1 VSPKEVKKEI
11 KKLVYEKPVLI
22 GLGDT
27 LNLGLGAGCR
37 SGSYDAGTCNVGHSA
52 TACQPTGMAA
62 INSCKTGTW
71 GA

>member
-27 LNLGLGAGCR
+27 LNLGMGAKPCNDGSHLAGSCTT
-37 SGSYDAGTCNVGHSA
+37 GSYAGQDCVPGYT
-52 TACQPTGMAA
+52 PTGVC
-62 INSCKTGTW
+62 NPGGGK
-71 GA
+71 